1 MNVNTRILNIQLI
14 EKMNEDPYYAKK
26 MNYEVKKVEKT
37 EKKEGWAYENCIK

>member
-26 MNYEVKKVEKT
+26 MNYEVKGDDEDGKDNQKS
-37 EKKEGWAYENCIK
+37 

>member
-26 MNYEVKKVEKT
+26 MNYEVKKEVNT
-37 EKKEGWAYENCIK
+37 VKKGEQ